1 MSIIIFII
9 LCLLIGIKTA
19 GDAADEKLLE
29 NVLGTFT
36 KFLYKNMNSTLQYS
50 KIIWIINLLF
60 ILIIDYLIRIYYYT
74 YLFMLLYTENNMIY
88 NNNNYHNESLSLFIS
103 ASFRIEFLN
112 PRSDLWSILRLPWWI
127 PML

>member
-36 KFLYKNMNSTLQYS
+36 KFLYKNMNSTLRCS
-50 KIIWIINLLF
+50 KII
-60 ILIIDYLIRIYYYT
+60 
-74 YLFMLLYTENNMIY
+74 
-88 NNNNYHNESLSLFIS
+88 
-103 ASFRIEFLN
+103 
-112 PRSDLWSILRLPWWI
+112 
-127 PML
+127 